1 MKKILTGKQ
10 MKECD
15 LNTISMGIPSAT
27 LMERAGRAVFD
38 TLVEM
43 YDTTKTLVVCSSG
56 NNGGDGLI
64 VALYL
69 EREGYD
75 CDVWYVG
82 DGHTMTEE
90 TKKRYNEAWNAGV
103 SFIDSPEPSDYTVIV
118 DAILGTGLSQ
128 APKGLIRDA
137 INEINECEVPVLSI
151 DIPSGI
157 SADTGDA
164 PGDFI
169 LADTTVAIQSYK
181 MGHVISDGIDASGK
195 VICAEIGIDTSLD
208 FPGCNII
215 PLALEEKDLSLIP
228 RRKRDAHKGD
238 FGRVLVIGGGVGMC
252 GASFLSA
259 MAAYKTGAGIV
270 EIFAPNENREI
281 LQSLLPEA
289 IVTPYNR
296 ERLDFELLLKCID
309 RASVIV
315 IGPGLGI
322 CDNTTFMVK
331 EVLKNANAPLIVD
344 ADALNVIATEG
355 IEYPTDVPVIVTPHQ
370 GELARLTGKRI
381 NELISDPVGNAVD
394 YAAECD
400 LICVSKN
407 ARTVI
412 TDGANVFVNMPGG
425 PAMSKGGSGDV
436 LCGVIAGM
444 LTAGLSP
451 IGAASIGAFVHSR
464 AGDIAS
470 LRLGDYS
477 VLARDIIDAIPEVLM
492 NVKGKS

>member
-1 MKKILTGKQ
+1 MFYYENKCDSLTKLIG
-10 MKECD
+10 D
-15 LNTISMGIPSAT
+15 
-27 LMERAGRAVFD
+27 
-38 TLVEM
+38 VEI
-43 YDTTKTLVVCSSG
+43 D
-56 NNGGDGLI
+56 
-64 VALYL
+64 
-69 EREGYD
+69 
-75 CDVWYVG
+75 
-82 DGHTMTEE
+82 MT
-90 TKKRYNEAWNAGV
+90 
-103 SFIDSPEPSDYTVIV
+103 P
-118 DAILGTGLSQ
+118 TG
-128 APKGLIRDA
+128 
-137 INEINECEVPVLSI
+137 
-151 DIPSGI
+151 
-157 SADTGDA
+157 
-164 PGDFI
+164 
-169 LADTTVAIQSYK
+169 
-181 MGHVISDGIDASGK
+181 
-195 VICAEIGIDTSLD
+195 
-208 FPGCNII
+208 
-215 PLALEEKDLSLIP
+215 ALE
-228 RRKRDAHKGD
+228 A
-238 FGRVLVIGGGVGMC
+238 
-252 GASFLSA
+252 
-259 MAAYKTGAGIV
+259 
-270 EIFAPNENREI
+270 
-281 LQSLLPEA
+281 
-289 IVTPYNR
+289 
-296 ERLDFELLLKCID
+296 
-309 RASVIV
+309 
-315 IGPGLGI
+315 
-322 CDNTTFMVK
+322 
-331 EVLKNANAPLIVD
+331 EVFKNANAPLIVD